1 MRGERSWNRGNLMI
15 AGGQQHTATDDIYP
29 LPRSSHP
36 RQLEPKG
43 IAAATEHHETWRFAT
58 RKWRCPPLDV
68 APHFQLGTPFGGKN
82 LNEFNQCKLQGRLP
96 LSKLSLVRSVV
107 LADKKPFTPLCVERG
122 NGEQTQ

>member
-1 MRGERSWNRGNLMI
+1 MRVERSWNRGNLMI
-15 AGGQQHTATDDIYP
+15 AGGQPHTATDDIYP

-96 LSKLSLVRSVV
+96 LSKLS
-107 LADKKPFTPLCVERG
+107 
-122 NGEQTQ
+122 QTMAG